1 MKDFL
6 IFRSAKHPVVK
17 DCIERI
23 NKEYTD
29 CIIWL
34 CIQEQCVNM
43 YSNYNNIKF
52 IVFPNGMFNYDMTL
66 QDNKILSELIK
77 KEFDEVYI
85 PYSTQVPRCEE
96 IEKII
101 VKLLHK
107 KRAVYY
113 GLNGNMDKKK
123 IYIGKIKPKRII
135 GNIYNSIDYNIMRII
150 YLFFS
155 RRKKND

>member
-6 IFRSAKHPVVK
+6 MFRSAKHPVVK

-29 CIIWL
+29 YIIWL
-34 CIQEQCVNM
+34 CIQEQCINI
-43 YSNYNNIKF
+43 YSDYNNIKF
-52 IVFPNGMFNYDMTL
+52 IVFPNGMFNYDRTSR
-66 QDNKILSELIK
+66 DNKILSELTK
-77 KEFDEVYI
+77 KEFDKIYI

-101 VKLLHK
+101 VRLLHK
-107 KRAVYY
+107 KRAVYCS
-113 GLNGNMDKKK
+113 LNGNMDNKK
-123 IYIGKIKPKRII
+123 IYISKIKPKKII
-135 GNIYNSIDYNIMRII
+135 ENIYNLIDYNIMKII